1 MTPDRAA
8 LVQAFGFLAWS
19 ELRRGH
25 TVCVHA
31 EDCAVMSEKPGCLSR
46 TTGAADECTC
56 HPYRI
61 RPGDPRP
68 MATILA
74 AVEQAHRWH

>member
-1 MTPDRAA
+1 MTEARTR
-8 LVQAFGFLAWS
+8 LVRSFGFLAWS

-31 EDCAVMSEKPGCLSR
+31 EDCAMAAGSED
-46 TTGAADECTC
+46 ADECTC

-61 RPGDPRP
+61 KPHDPRP
-68 MATILA
+68 MAVILSA
-74 AVEQAHRWH
+74 IERAHAWH

>member
-1 MTPDRAA
+1 MTPARAA
-8 LVQAFGFLAWS
+8 LVQSFGFLAWS

-31 EDCAVMSEKPGCLSR
+31 EDCAWSSD
-46 TTGAADECTC
+46 ADEGECTC